1 MCMATPYVVVSLAV
15 AGATAS
21 TTYDTIR
28 YHATTT
34 YIYDHPIRIE
44 AGHVHARGAVRYGVL
59 GFPGGRGGKLAPK
72 PHVTPAIGGRG
83 RAAPCMH
90 AWPSD
95 DQVSRALC

>member
-59 GFPGGRGGKLAPK
+59 GFPGGRGGKLASSQTSRDAGDRRPR
-72 PHVTPAIGGRG
+72 PSRPLHA
-83 RAAPCMH
+83 CM
-90 AWPSD
+90 AK
-95 DQVSRALC
+95 